1 MKILFFTHYFPPEV
15 NAPAS
20 RTHEHCREW
29 VKNGHEVTVVTCVP
43 NHPMGKVYSGYSN
56 KLCQHEVIDGIH
68 VIRLWTYITAN
79 EGFVKRTLNYLS
91 YLFSVLVYIPF
102 LPKHDVFVSTSPQF
116 FCGLAGYFVKLFR
129 RKPWVIEI
137 RDLWPESIVAVGAI
151 HNKFIIKVLEYLEMQ
166 VYRKSDHIIP
176 VTDAFKSYMLNKS
189 VAEEKITV
197 IKNGVDL
204 NFYAPGETEKTD
216 EYGELLVNGFVASY
230 VGTHGMAH
238 HLETI
243 LEAAEILIHRKD
255 IVFLMV
261 GHGAEKDKLAK
272 LKGSKKLCNVIML
285 DQQAKGKMPLL
296 WALSDVSLV
305 LLRKS
310 DLFKTVIPSKIF
322 ESMAMKKPIV
332 LGVEGEVKA
341 MIEEG
346 KSGITI
352 EPENAQALAVAVVE
366 LADNQ
371 EAYNEYA
378 ENGYRYV
385 AKYYDRKE
393 LAKRFEDILQC
404 LASQK

>member
-1 MKILFFTHYFPPEV
+1 M
-15 NAPAS
+15 
-20 RTHEHCREW
+20 
-29 VKNGHEVTVVTCVP
+29 VTCVP
-43 NHPMGKVYSGYSN
+43 NHPMGKIYPGYKN

-91 YLFSVLVYIPF
+91 YLFSVLIYIPF
-102 LPKHDVFVSTSPQF
+102 LPRHDVFVSTSPQF

-129 RKPWVIEI
+129 RKPWIIEI

-151 HNKFIIKVLEYLEMQ
+151 HNKYIIKVLEYLEML

-176 VTDAFKSYMLNKS
+176 VTDAFRAYMLNKS
-189 VAEEKITV
+189 VPDAKITV

-204 NFYAPGETEKTD
+204 NFYAAGQTEKTT
-216 EYGELLVNGFVASY
+216 EYGDLLVDSFVASY

-243 LEAAEILIHRKD
+243 LEAAEILINRKD
-255 IVFLMV
+255 IVFLMA
-261 GHGAEKDKLAK
+261 GHGAEKDKLVK
-272 LKGSKKLCNVIML
+272 LKESKKLSNVIML
-285 DQQAKGKMPLL
+285 DQQAKEKMPLL

-305 LLRKS
+305 LLKKS

-346 KSGITI
+346 RSGITI
-352 EPENAQALAVAVVE
+352 EPESAQALAAAVVE
-366 LADNQ
+366 LADNRKK
-371 EAYNEYA
+371 YTEYA
-378 ENGYRYV
+378 ENGYQYV
-385 AKYYDRKE
+385 AEYYDRKI
-393 LAKRFEDILQC
+393 LAKRFEDILQR
-404 LASQK
+404 LSDKEY